1 MAKLIVHR
9 PDGATQAVLLDRD
22 RTTIGRRAD
31 NDLCLAYPPVSAE
44 HALII
49 TIGEDS
55 FLEDLGSTNG
65 TLVNGERIAKHF
77 LRDGDEIDI
86 GRLKIVYRAHDGE
99 AAVPA
104 EGDAP
109 PEEATP
115 REGAAPVESGASE
128 MAASEARAPDAPAEE
143 ADDPL
148 CVSDADEAADEEA
161 APADELLA
169 DLMESHST
177 ASAAL
182 DLTPTL
188 TVVQGRPAN
197 GSPANGN
204 SGRRS
209 PAAAPEACVTLLSGP
224 HAGEATPMNKA
235 QFVFGRPGV
244 SVAAIRR
251 SGGMYRI
258 VPLAGESPPVVN
270 GGAVERSGANL
281 AFGDVIEVAGVKL
294 RFERRV

>member
-9 PDGATQAVLLDRD
+9 PDGVVQELPLDRD

-44 HALII
+44 HAMIV

-65 TLVNGERIAKHF
+65 TLVNGERVAKHF
-77 LRDGDEIDI
+77 LRDHDEIDV
-86 GRLKIVYRAHDGE
+86 GRLKIVYVARDDEPSEASPPVPVPASAE
-99 AAVPA
+99 AASDEQTVVDIPVPEAAA
-104 EGDAP
+104 EPVD
-109 PEEATP
+109 EP
-115 REGAAPVESGASE
+115 RDEPV
-128 MAASEARAPDAPAEE
+128 P
-143 ADDPL
+143 
-148 CVSDADEAADEEA
+148 VSDADEAADEDA

-169 DLMESHST
+169 DLMESRST

-188 TVVQGRPAN
+188 TVVRNDRHN
-197 GSPANGN
+197 GTQEL
-204 SGRRS
+204 
-209 PAAAPEACVTLLSGP
+209 PEEARITILTGP

-251 SGGMYRI
+251 SGGFYRL
-258 VPLAGESPPVVN
+258 VPLAGDSPPVVN
-270 GGAVERSGANL
+270 GGAVDRTGADL
-281 AFGDVIEVAGVKL
+281 AFGDTIEVAGVKL
-294 RFERRV
+294 RFERRT

>member
-1 MAKLIVHR
+1 MAKLIVHC
-9 PDGATQAVLLDRD
+9 PDGATQIHPLDRD

-44 HALII
+44 HAVIV

-65 TLVNGERIAKHF
+65 THVNGERVAKHF
-77 LRDGDEIDI
+77 LRDGDVIDV
-86 GRLKIVYRAHDGE
+86 GHLTIVYRVHDDE
-99 AAVPA
+99 AIPDPPQEQAIAEVAADEPTVVEMPIQQCAVPVA
-104 EGDAP
+104 GDAP
-109 PEEATP
+109 P
-115 REGAAPVESGASE
+115 
-128 MAASEARAPDAPAEE
+128 
-143 ADDPL
+143 
-148 CVSDADEAADEEA
+148 VSDADEAADEQA

-169 DLMESHST
+169 DLMESRST

-188 TVVQGRPAN
+188 TVVQGHRTN
-197 GSPANGN
+197 
-204 SGRRS
+204 RS
-209 PAAAPEACVTLLSGP
+209 ATAAPEACVTILSGP

-251 SGGMYRI
+251 SGGAYRL

-270 GGAVERSGANL
+270 GGAVDRTGAEL
-281 AFGDVIEVAGVKL
+281 AFGDTIEVAGVKL

>member
-1 MAKLIVHR
+1 MAKLIVHC
-9 PDGATQAVLLDRD
+9 PDGATQIHPLDRD

-44 HALII
+44 HAAIV
-49 TIGEDS
+49 TIGDDS

-65 TLVNGERIAKHF
+65 THVNGERVAKHF
-77 LRDGDEIDI
+77 LRDGDVIDV
-86 GRLKIVYRAHDGE
+86 GHLTIVYRVHDNEVIADPPQQPEISE
-99 AAVPA
+99 A
-104 EGDAP
+104 
-109 PEEATP
+109 
-115 REGAAPVESGASE
+115 AAPVT
-128 MAASEARAPDAPAEE
+128 
-143 ADDPL
+143 DDTPPI
-148 CVSDADEAADEEA
+148 SDADEAADEQA

-169 DLMESHST
+169 DLMELRST

-188 TVVQGRPAN
+188 AVVQGHRAN
-197 GSPANGN
+197 
-204 SGRRS
+204 RS
-209 PAAAPEACVTLLSGP
+209 ATAAPEACVTILSGP

-251 SGGMYRI
+251 SGGAYRL

-270 GGAVERSGANL
+270 GGAVDRTGAEL
-281 AFGDVIEVAGVKL
+281 AFGDTIEVAGVKL

>member
-9 PDGATQAVLLDRD
+9 PDGVIQELPLDRD

-44 HALII
+44 HAVIV

-65 TLVNGERIAKHF
+65 TLVNGERVAKHF
-77 LRDGDEIDI
+77 LRDQDEIDV
-86 GRLKIVYRAHDGE
+86 GRLKIVYVAHDDEPTEAPAPLPARAE
-99 AAVPA
+99 AASDEPTVVDIPVPEAAA
-104 EGDAP
+104 EHVDEP
-109 PEEATP
+109 MP
-115 REGAAPVESGASE
+115 
-128 MAASEARAPDAPAEE
+128 
-143 ADDPL
+143 
-148 CVSDADEAADEEA
+148 VSDADEAADEEA

-169 DLMESHST
+169 DLMESRST

-188 TVVQGRPAN
+188 TVVRNDRRN
-197 GSPANGN
+197 GTAE
-204 SGRRS
+204 
-209 PAAAPEACVTLLSGP
+209 AAAPEEARITILTGP

-251 SGGMYRI
+251 TGGAYRL

-270 GGAVERSGANL
+270 GGAVDRTGAEL
-281 AFGDVIEVAGVKL
+281 AFGDTIEVAGVKL
-294 RFERRV
+294 RFERRA